1 MTDWR
6 GQFEST
12 LHPTTVVIGRGMLVT
27 DQGSFPAVYTRGGI
41 YGQEWVWAPTGRNG
55 KTENHRR
62 DGRFRNG
69 WYKLRRG
76 RHIQLD
82 GFPIK

>member
-12 LHPTTVVIGRGMLVT
+12 LHPTTVVIGRGTLMT
-27 DQGSFPAVYTRGGI
+27 ERGSFPAVYTRNI
-41 YGQEWVWAPTGRNG
+41 YGQDWVWAPTGRSG
-55 KTENHRR
+55 APENHRR

-69 WYKLRRG
+69 WYRLGSG
-76 RHIQLD
+76 RHVQLD
-82 GFPIK
+82 GFPSE